1 MADFPFWAAIR
12 TVKERIGT
20 WVGFARVQDLA
31 PDITR
36 AEWAQAI
43 GQAQAALAAKVIE
56 ATRPLNRR
64 PVAGEIFP
72 YRSKRATG
80 FLQQLDIFVRDRDT
94 GLIESRPYTIR
105 TQVLRS
111 RGAVVAEGLA
121 RYQEAIDNNPDDYPE
136 EVLGAMYAG
145 TLEMVPQ

>member
-1 MADFPFWAAIR
+1 MAEFPLWAAIR

-20 WVGFARVQDLA
+20 WVGFARIQAIA
-31 PDITR
+31 PEVTK

-43 GQAQAALAAKVIE
+43 GQAQAALANRMIE

-64 PVAGEIFP
+64 PTASEIVA
-72 YRSKRATG
+72 YTSRRATG
-80 FLQQLDIFVRDRDT
+80 FLQQLEIFVRDRDT

-111 RGAVVAEGLA
+111 RGSVVAEGLR
-121 RYQEAIDNNPDDYPE
+121 RYQDAVDNNPDDYPE
-136 EVLGAMYAG
+136 DILGAAYAG
-145 TLEMVPQ
+145 TLELIPL